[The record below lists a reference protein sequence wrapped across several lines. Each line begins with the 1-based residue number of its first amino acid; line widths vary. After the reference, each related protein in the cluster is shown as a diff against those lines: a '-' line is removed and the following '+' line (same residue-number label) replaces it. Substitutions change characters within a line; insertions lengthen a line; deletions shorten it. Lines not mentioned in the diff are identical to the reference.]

1 MIGEKNME
9 KILSI
14 SVAAYN
20 VEQFI
25 VQNIESFLGTSVSS
39 KIEVLIIDDGS
50 KDCTAQIVKEYEMKY
65 PEIIKLIHQEN
76 SGPGSTVNNGIQHA
90 NGKYFRMVDGDDWV
104 NTNDLENY
112 IHFLENND
120 VDVVYTDYYMVD
132 NNTNEKVL
140 QHLSYSKKN
149 CVLNYDDVCD
159 QIDVEMHNVTYKTT
173 ILQKNSIVLDNCF
186 YTDLEYLLLPVK
198 YLKTIAVLDC
208 AIYMYRVSLSTQSI
222 NINSMIKNKKMHEK
236 VLQRLISDYSNS
248 VSKGL
253 LSKSQKQFIK
263 NRIVKMA
270 GTHLSIILAQKAS
283 RDTKNEL
290 LQFANY
296 LKLTNVDVFNQFM
309 KFRTMKILKATRYL
323 TFKIIS
329 DFHRK
334 KQ

>member
-112 IHFLENND
+112 IHFL
-120 VDVVYTDYYMVD
+120 YG
-132 NNTNEKVL
+132 
-140 QHLSYSKKN
+140 
-149 CVLNYDDVCD
+149 
-159 QIDVEMHNVTYKTT
+159 
-173 ILQKNSIVLDNCF
+173 
-186 YTDLEYLLLPVK
+186 
-198 YLKTIAVLDC
+198 
-208 AIYMYRVSLSTQSI
+208 R
-222 NINSMIKNKKMHEK
+222 
-236 VLQRLISDYSNS
+236 
-248 VSKGL
+248 
-253 LSKSQKQFIK
+253 
-263 NRIVKMA
+263 
-270 GTHLSIILAQKAS
+270 
-283 RDTKNEL
+283 
-290 LQFANY
+290 
-296 LKLTNVDVFNQFM
+296 
-309 KFRTMKILKATRYL
+309 
-323 TFKIIS
+323 
-329 DFHRK
+329 
-334 KQ
+334 